1 MVKMKDTFTWNA
13 LTRAYAT
20 EKQASANASMD
31 TLDGHAKGK
40 LALKI
45 ALGMVYARALS
56 SYDLVK

>member
-13 LTRAYAT
+13 PTRAYAT
-20 EKQASANASMD
+20 GKQASANASMV

-45 ALGMVYARALS
+45 ARAWRL
-56 SYDLVK
+56 LER